1 MYVNQPVE
9 KKLLSLAKRKHNT
22 KELKKYVYSSDTGRV
37 SFESLL
43 FSVPSFI
50 SFSWWA
56 KLSKPFKMKVLDNPR
71 GVLHVGHFSSNPVPY
86 QVLVQHAHP
95 SRVEQA

>member
-50 SFSWWA
+50 SFS
-56 KLSKPFKMKVLDNPR
+56 
-71 GVLHVGHFSSNPVPY
+71 
-86 QVLVQHAHP
+86 
-95 SRVEQA
+95 